1 MLMTSRYLAPVL
13 SFALAVTT
21 LMFAPAAVSAT
32 NVFEDGKRK
41 INLAGR
47 QRMLSQRMAKAVCFV
62 SQGIHPEKF
71 REQAL
76 AAHDQFA
83 KGLAGLRNGDPD
95 LDLPEETGPII
106 LVALT
111 QVDEIWETY
120 SMLIRK
126 AVSRESV
133 DPVTLESISDIS
145 VPVLQQAHKAVGKF
159 EQRYASTEIHPSLA
173 LAINMS
179 GRQRMLTQ
187 RAAKEFCMI
196 AAGIDVEGH
205 RAALGETIALFNS
218 SQDALTNGNYD
229 IGLPEAPTDEV
240 YDQLRLAESL
250 WQPLNAIFAKVAEG
264 AAPTQEDLE
273 VVAQQIDDVLVE
285 ANNVVGLYEGL

>member
-1 MLMTSRYLAPVL
+1 
-13 SFALAVTT
+13 
-21 LMFAPAAVSAT
+21 
-32 NVFEDGKRK
+32 
-41 INLAGR
+41 
-47 QRMLSQRMAKAVCFV
+47 
-62 SQGIHPEKF
+62 
-71 REQAL
+71 
-76 AAHDQFA
+76 
-83 KGLAGLRNGDPD
+83 
-95 LDLPEETGPII
+95 
-106 LVALT
+106 
-111 QVDEIWETY
+111 
-120 SMLIRK
+120 
-126 AVSRESV
+126 
-133 DPVTLESISDIS
+133 
-145 VPVLQQAHKAVGKF
+145 
-159 EQRYASTEIHPSLA
+159 
-173 LAINMS
+173 
-179 GRQRMLTQ
+179 
-187 RAAKEFCMI
+187 MI